1 MTYRDSTYSFERE
14 DSPLDSFPALLTP
27 LEVMDILGVGK
38 NTVYRLLNSGE
49 LPAVRIGRSWK
60 IPETSLRA
68 FIDTSF

>member
-14 DSPLDSFPALLTP
+14 DSPLDHFPALLTP

-49 LPAVRIGRSWK
+49 LRGFRVGRSWRVS
-60 IPETSLRA
+60 EDFLRC
-68 FIDTSF
+68 FIEFK